1 MSTFKIYLENNHLL
15 SPTIPTTTTV
25 QTTLVSH
32 LAYFN
37 SILNRLPC
45 TLLSPLQF
53 ALNMAT
59 RILLKYMSLLC
70 PKIFNSFP
78 KYANKTYNDL
88 LHTVSFAH
96 PRVLHYLYD
105 LISYF
110 FTLSNHFTWATLT
123 LLAAFWTHQA
133 GSCLRAIHLLFA
145 LPGMFFYQKTPCF
158 SLSPL
163 SNFSFL
169 RSPILIYNFYKTV
182 FNFIFLDCF
191 FIYFSL
197 QIL

>member
-45 TLLSPLQF
+45 SLLSPLQF

-96 PRVLHYLYD
+96 PHGLHYLYD

-133 GSCLRAIHLLFA
+133 GSCLRAIHCLLC
-145 LPGMFFYQKTPCF
+145 LECF
-158 SLSPL
+158 STRKLHVSPFHHSQISVSLGALFEFTTFTKLSL
-163 SNFSFL
+163 TSS
-169 RSPILIYNFYKTV
+169 S
-182 FNFIFLDCF
+182 
-191 FIYFSL
+191 
-197 QIL
+197 

>member
-96 PRVLHYLYD
+96 PHVLHYLYD

-123 LLAAFWTHQA
+123 LLAAFEHTRQA
-133 GSCLRAIHLLFA
+133 PASEPFICCLLCLE
-145 LPGMFFYQKTPCF
+145 CF
-158 SLSPL
+158 STRKLHVSPFRH
-163 SNFSFL
+163 SQIS
-169 RSPILIYNFYKTV
+169 V
-182 FNFIFLDCF
+182 
-191 FIYFSL
+191 SL
-197 QIL
+197 GALF